1 MPHYVAVVIAG
12 AFALA
17 GFLPLAGRSLG
28 RPLLWLCLAA
38 GAAVGPIA
46 REGVQLAWEW
56 IGPIGDLMRQPGG
69 PLVHL
74 LITAGVAE
82 LLKATA
88 PLAAVVL
95 VPSDAVT
102 GLAYGAAAGAGYAF
116 AATQQVLRMALA
128 LADSPFI
135 SSGSLALAVVSW
147 FFPMLAHVGTTA
159 LLVRAGVRGGLGST
173 FLFVLGV
180 QFLLGVGQRLPVTGG
195 IPLGVL
201 VTATI
206 SVSLFVYLWR
216 VQSRAGSSVS
226 LVE

>member
-1 MPHYVAVVIAG
+1 MPHYTAVFIAG

-17 GFLPLAGRSLG
+17 GFLPLARRSLG
-28 RPLLWLCLAA
+28 RPLLWLCLGA

-56 IGPIGDLMRQPGG
+56 IGPLGGLLKQPGG

-74 LITAGVAE
+74 LLTAGVAE

-95 VPSDAVT
+95 VRTDAVT

-116 AATQQVLRMALA
+116 AATQQVLQMALA

-135 SSGSLALAVVSW
+135 SRGSLALAVAGW
-147 FFPMLAHVGTTA
+147 FFPMLAHVATTA
-159 LLVRAGVRGGLGST
+159 LLVRAGVRGGFGWA
-173 FLFVLGV
+173 FLFVLAV
-180 QFLLGVGQRLPVTGG
+180 QFLLGIAQRLPLTGG
-195 IPLGVL
+195 VPMGVL
-201 VTATI
+201 VTAAI
-206 SVSLFVYLWR
+206 SLSLFTYLWR
-216 VQSRAGSSVS
+216 VQSRAGSSVA
-226 LVE
+226 LVQ